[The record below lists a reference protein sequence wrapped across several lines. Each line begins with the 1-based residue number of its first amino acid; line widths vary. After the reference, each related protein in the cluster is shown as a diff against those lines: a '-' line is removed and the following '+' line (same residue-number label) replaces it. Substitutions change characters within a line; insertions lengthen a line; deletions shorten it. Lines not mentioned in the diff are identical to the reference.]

1 LRNGGAKGQS
11 ALKKQAW
18 SPLRRPDQAAAMMI
32 VAASLLAMLGYWL
45 LHGGHRGGLIDLDRA
60 PRREVE
66 FQLDLNRAGEAE
78 LALLPNIGKV
88 LAERI
93 VRRREA
99 EGPFADHDE
108 LLQVK
113 GIGPKTLARIKPY
126 LLPIQH
132 RRDALATSDS
142 PP

>member
-1 LRNGGAKGQS
+1 LRDGGATQS
-11 ALKKQAW
+11 ATLKKQGR
-18 SPLRRPDQAAAMMI
+18 SPLRRPDQAAAMAI
-32 VAASLLAMLGYWL
+32 VAVSLLAMLGYWL
-45 LHGGHRGGLIDLDRA
+45 VHGGHRGEVIDLDRA

-66 FQLDLNRAGEAE
+66 FQLDVNRAGEAE

-93 VRRREA
+93 VRHRQA

-126 LLPIQH
+126 LLPIQQ
-132 RRDALATSDS
+132 RGDALANRAS